1 MDRRRWLR
9 VAGGGFIGAA
19 LAPGLSGCSGELP
32 AQAVAAWQPPPE
44 SLDLRRWAIAH
55 ALLAPNAHNLQSWRV
70 DLDTPDTIV
79 LHLDMARLLPAT
91 DPHARQSVISQGTFV
106 ELLDLA
112 ARQRGHATEVALF
125 PEGEFEDAAAD
136 ARPTARI
143 ALVPEPG
150 LAPDPLFRQIF
161 LRHTNRAAY
170 QSRLPDAG
178 ALQAMAS
185 SVAGLPVTLG
195 WVTPSEEIVMARLR
209 EIAEAAWRTELHT
222 PQALLESYKVMRIGP
237 DEIAQHRDGLSLN
250 DPLTRAVSALG
261 LFDRSRA
268 SAPDSFEVQAQ
279 IRQFKDKIA
288 KTPAFLWLKTD
299 DNARSTQLLAGR
311 AYARLQLMATAHGL
325 AMHPLSQALQEY
337 PEQAPHR
344 QALHALL
351 GATEP
356 GETVQMWARLGYA
369 PPASPAP
376 RRGLAALA

>member
-9 VAGGGFIGAA
+9 ITGGGCIGAA
-19 LAPGLSGCSGELP
+19 LAPGLSACSDDLP
-32 AQAVAAWQPPPE
+32 PQALVAWQPPPDALE
-44 SLDLRRWAIAH
+44 LRHWAIAH

-70 DLDTPDTIV
+70 DLGTPDTIV
-79 LHLDMARLLPAT
+79 LHLDRARLLPAT
-91 DPHARQSVISQGTFV
+91 DPQARQSVISQGTFV

-112 ARQRGHATEVALF
+112 ARQRGHATEITLF

-136 ARPTARI
+136 PRPTAHI
-143 ALVPEPG
+143 VLAPAPS
-150 LAPDPLFRQIF
+150 LAPDPLFQQIF

-195 WVTPSEEIVMARLR
+195 WVTPNEEVVMARLR
-209 EIAEAAWRTELHT
+209 EIAQAAWRTELHT
-222 PQALLESYKVMRIGP
+222 PQALLESYQVMRIGP
-237 DEIAQHRDGLSLN
+237 EEIGRYRDGLSFN
-250 DPLTRAVSALG
+250 DPLTRAASALR

-268 SAPDSFEVQAQ
+268 SAPDSFAIQAH

-288 KTPAFLWLKTD
+288 KTPAFIWLKTS

-337 PEQAPHR
+337 PAQAPHR

-351 GATEP
+351 DATEP

-376 RRGLAALA
+376 RRGLAALV